1 MKKVILCSDR
11 TCDLNEELIKKTG
24 VQLVPYHITLDGKEY
39 SDNVD
44 ITTEDI
50 YKAYWDKKILPKT
63 SALNIGDLTD
73 FWKPF
78 IDDGCEVVHINLGS
92 GISSTYRNCILAS
105 EELGGVYVVDSQ
117 NLSTGSGHL
126 VLEAAKMIEEGMC
139 ASDIAKKLNELA
151 PTVHSSFVLDTLE
164 FMAAGGRCSTVAA
177 LGANLLK
184 LKPCVTVDSTA
195 GGAMSVAK
203 KYRGDLAKV
212 LPQYVKDMLNA
223 YGKVR
228 TDKIFITY
236 TAVEQKYVDIATQAV
251 KEALD
256 FDNIY
261 YTEASCT
268 IGCHC
273 GPNCIGILFMTE
285 E

>member
-11 TCDLNEELIKKTG
+11 TCDLNEELIKATG
-24 VQLVPYHITLDGKEY
+24 VHLVPYHITLDGKEY

-92 GISSTYRNCILAS
+92 AITSTYRNCLLAAGD
-105 EELGGVYVVDSQ
+105 LNGVYVVDSQ

-126 VLEAAKMIEEGMC
+126 VLEAARMIDEGMC
-139 ASDIAKKLNELA
+139 AADIAKALNELA

-184 LKPCVTVDSTA
+184 LKPSVIVDSSA
-195 GGAMSVAK
+195 GGAMKVAK
-203 KYRGDLAKV
+203 KYRGDFAKV
-212 LPQYVKDMLNA
+212 LPQYVKDMLGA
-223 YGKVR
+223 YDNIR
-228 TDKIFITY
+228 TDKIFITF
-236 TAVEQKYVDIATQAV
+236 TAVEQRYIDIVTQTV
-251 KEALD
+251 KETLD
-256 FDNIY
+256 FDKIY

-285 E
+285 K